1 MGDDGQFDASAF
13 DGLVPPRDPN
23 KPMGKFSTGSQMAR
37 KDALTRPGA
46 DPNDVRE
53 LYELERL
60 PEDQVQAWLDAD
72 D

>member
-1 MGDDGQFDASAF
+1 MGDDGQFSADMF
-13 DGLVPPRDPN
+13 DGFVPPVDPK
-23 KPMGKFSTGSQMAR
+23 KPRGKSSTSSQMAR

-53 LYELERL
+53 LYELEPL
-60 PEDQVQAWLDAD
+60 PDDQIQAWLDAD